1 MGSPANLR
9 GPPMRLDE
17 QVTVTCTDNDRTMRG
32 TVVRLQG
39 DRAEVTVGDLL
50 LTLRRS
56 KPGIW
61 VGNRAGMEFVVRGG

>member
-1 MGSPANLR
+1 MGSPASPR
-9 GPPMRLDE
+9 GLAMRLDE
-17 QVTVTCTDNDRTMRG
+17 EVTVTCTDNDKTMRG

-50 LTLRRS
+50 ITLRRS

-61 VGNRAGMEFVVRGG
+61 VGNRAGMEFVVRGR

>member
-1 MGSPANLR
+1 MGSPASPR
-9 GPPMRLDE
+9 GLAMRLDE
-17 QVTVTCTDNDRTMRG
+17 EVTVTCTDNDKTMRG

-50 LTLRRS
+50 ITLRRS